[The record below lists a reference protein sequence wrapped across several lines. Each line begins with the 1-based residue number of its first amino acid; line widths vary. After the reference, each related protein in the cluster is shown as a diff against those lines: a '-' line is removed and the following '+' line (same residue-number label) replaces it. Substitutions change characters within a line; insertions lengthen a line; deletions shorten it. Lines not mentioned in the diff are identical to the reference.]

1 MINAL
6 IFHIWLMN
14 LHEMCKEMVKYMEC
28 DSARFLGTFCVLEPR
43 FMLMFMLEFCYE
55 IDEFT

>member
-1 MINAL
+1 
-6 IFHIWLMN
+6 MN

-43 FMLMFMLEFCYE
+43 FILMFMLEFCYE